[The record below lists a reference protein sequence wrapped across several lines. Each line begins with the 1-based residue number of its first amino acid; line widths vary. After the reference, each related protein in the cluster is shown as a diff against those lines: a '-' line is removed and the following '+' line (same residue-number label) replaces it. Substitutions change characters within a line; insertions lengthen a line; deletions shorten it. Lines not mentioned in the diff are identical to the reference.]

1 MANGETPN
9 PVLGV
14 QVPPPLI
21 VLQRYTTKVS
31 DDQEDQHV
39 SDGST
44 RGVDKSLV
52 VHTGRAYG
60 IDRGGAGIHRFNDRF
75 YRSYRFSAV
84 VRAEDH
90 IQIIT

>member
-21 VLQRYTTKVS
+21 DTRSCTTKVS

-39 SDGST
+39 FNGST
-44 RGVDKSLV
+44 RGTDKSLV
-52 VHTGRAYG
+52 VYTGRVNG
-60 IDRGGAGIHRFNDRF
+60 IDRGGSGVHRFNDCF

-84 VRAEDH
+84 VCAEDH
-90 IQIIT
+90 I